1 MATHQAVYVHAA
13 TSGRHHIAFQSHY
26 QTAYFSQSGGIGF
39 VTNAVAMPNLGKA
52 HLCSPF
58 SLQSS

>member
-13 TSGRHHIAFQSHY
+13 SSGRHHTATDRRSQTGSFSH
-26 QTAYFSQSGGIGF
+26 FGVIGL
-39 VTNAVAMPNLGKA
+39 VANAVAMPDLGKA
-52 HLCSPF
+52 HLLSL